1 MNLFDATHEL
11 FNGVIGD
18 SFSIEAEG
26 VNAIELISVEVKPS
40 HEDAKRTPFVLTFHG
55 PVEAVLPQSIYV
67 LEHQKLGQLEIF
79 LVPVDKDK
87 SHVHYEAVFN

>member
-1 MNLFDATHEL
+1 MNLSDATHEL